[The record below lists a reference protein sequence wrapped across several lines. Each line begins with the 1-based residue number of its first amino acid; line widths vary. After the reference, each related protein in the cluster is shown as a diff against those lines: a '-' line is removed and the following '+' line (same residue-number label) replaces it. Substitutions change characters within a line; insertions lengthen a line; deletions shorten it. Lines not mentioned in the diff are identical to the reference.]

1 MHQAL
6 YRKYRPA
13 VFDDVCGQEHIT
25 DVLHQQV
32 RTGSVSHA
40 YLFCGSRGT
49 GKTTCAKILAKA
61 VNCTSPVDGN
71 PCCKCEMCRAID
83 AGLCLDVVEMDAASN
98 TGVDYIREIKEEVA
112 YSSTSAKSRVY
123 ILDEVHMLSESA
135 FNALLKTLEEPPENV
150 IFILATTELSKIPA
164 TVLSR
169 CLRFDF
175 RRITVGKITER
186 LRYIA
191 GREGFEA
198 DDDALELIAVLARG
212 GMRDAV
218 GMLELASGR
227 GGRID
232 VACVRD
238 VVGIAGSDDVYG
250 VFSALAQRDCL
261 SIFKLIDK
269 LYRSSKDLADFAERA
284 LTYCRDMLLLR
295 IGGDGA
301 GRELFEM
308 TAEEFDGVKAL
319 AGQFSSEKLLYYI
332 DVLERTLV
340 TMNRVKLSKKLLC
353 ELAFIEMATPTLNDT
368 PKALLAR
375 VSDLETGLSDSP
387 SVHNTARERAD
398 DSASAEKKEQAR
410 TDSSVKPKTA
420 ERQTAEERPFAP
432 FNEITEKYASRDRG
446 TATFLQRSQAFTD
459 GSGSIIITVP
469 DSFSELMINK
479 DEVKENILG
488 LAKAYD
494 SSLDK
499 VKVRVKKKVEK
510 RDDFDGMDIFLNDNS
525 EEIQ

>member
-175 RRITVGKITER
+175 RRITVEKITER

-319 AGQFSSEKLLYYI
+319 AGQFPSEKLLYYI

-375 VSDLETGLSDSP
+375 VSDLETGLPASA
-387 SVHNTARERAD
+387 VQNIAQEKAD
-398 DSASAEKKEQAR
+398 DGAPVKTEEQAKP
-410 TDSSVKPKTA
+410 DKPEKPKA
-420 ERQTAEERPFAP
+420 EERQTA
-432 FNEITEKYASRDRG
+432 
-446 TATFLQRSQAFTD
+446 
-459 GSGSIIITVP
+459 
-469 DSFSELMINK
+469 
-479 DEVKENILG
+479 
-488 LAKAYD
+488 
-494 SSLDK
+494 DK